1 MEPTEVVTTVE
12 PTIVESTPS
21 EAQIVEQ
28 STPMDSNVTYNNIQE
43 AEYQSNMDLSQN
55 MLNDAVHVAY
65 QNQMNVNTG
74 KAMNNFLTNKYDYN
88 KNEAGTYWVAG
99 AINDNNTQMSFLQT
113 LINEEMYDEMDLH
126 KYYYDT
132 NLATARAYAAQK
144 NKEVAHGFYRAAQE
158 KALTEAE
165 LTGWYMPA
173 EGQYLLN
180 QYNIAQ
186 EVLANED
193 STVEQLAKA
202 NRVSKTAEEWF
213 AANQIT
219 TRGIKCLSMM
229 QYEESYRHM
238 NAMAELK
245 KQANAIAS
253 SQNAASKRIADL
265 QFRDWVF
272 DLEEYELASGHNIT
286 KELGID
292 DKDVLGHARED
303 YKGYDALPEFKKRTV
318 TVPVMDEDGNFLD
331 AEGNIIDQ
339 SQKDWKDKR
348 SFKQVEISALADLLY
363 NSNSYYSSVINTIG
377 SESANKILKANG
389 LDPTE
394 SFRKYTNDQSLANM
408 KTEISASGSITS
420 ENAAF
425 QTTGKKDHDGNE
437 IKYTVVGNK
446 VVVGYW
452 DDGVWVPITDE
463 KAAFSDDKSIKTYI
477 ENKFGKGSMSTKKI
491 TSISID
497 GETYSFGRGSSA
509 SYSHSATT
517 LYDLGYV
524 PVALNN
530 EDRYEVYNLE
540 SATGPAKKVEEVI
553 RKSQSEE
560 GYEGVRNLTYKY
572 GYIDKKNVNEFV
584 ILEGEDGEYY
594 TVIVEGING
603 DAKLKKLDSHNIKKV
618 GKVADHYK
626 VGDTWDVAVD
636 YFSGDSEKEEIAKTS
651 WYMGSKDGLHYM
663 YLPQEDKVVSVKYKY
678 DDSGEWTER
687 FQSGTE
693 FYEVVSLNVSNSE
706 LEKANIKVPVAMRDG
721 ETAEGS
727 YNGNSNVINAEDLL
741 NDATAN
747 AGSSSSSSGASGASA
762 DVDANVKV
770 EEDAKYDTYNPG
782 DSSESEYSG
791 GGRRDTLE
799 GDYSGGGRRDS
810 GADLVNDINDVENKK
825 GGRRG

>member
-43 AEYQSNMDLSQN
+43 SDYNSDLDLSQN
-55 MLNDAVHVAY
+55 MINNAVHVAY

-303 YKGYDALPEFKKRTV
+303 YKGYDALAEFKKRTI
-318 TVPVMDEDGNFLD
+318 TVPVMDDDGNFLD

-339 SQKDWKDKR
+339 SQDNWKDKR
-348 SFKQVEISALADLLY
+348 SFKQVEITALADLLY

-377 SESANKILKANG
+377 TESANKILKANG
-389 LDPTE
+389 LDPTD
-394 SFRKYTNDQSLANM
+394 SYRRYTNDQSLANM

-425 QTTGKKDHDGNE
+425 QSTGKKDHDGNE
-437 IKYTVVGNK
+437 IKFTVVGNK

-452 DDGVWVPITDE
+452 EDGVWVPITNE
-463 KAAFSDDKSIKTYI
+463 NAKFSDDKSIKTYI

-491 TSISID
+491 TSVSID

-509 SYSHSATT
+509 GYSHSATT

-530 EDRYEVYNLE
+530 EDMYKSNE
-540 SATGPAKKVEEVI
+540 KKVEEII

-572 GYIDKKNVNEFV
+572 GYLDKKNVNEFI
-584 ILEGEDGEYY
+584 ILEGEEGEYY
-594 TVIVEGING
+594 TVIIEGINN
-603 DAKLKKLDSHNIKKV
+603 DAKLKKLDSHDIKKV
-618 GKVADHYK
+618 GKVADNFK
-626 VGDTWDVAVD
+626 VGDTWDDAID
-636 YFSGDSEKEEIAKTS
+636 YFSGDSAKEEIAKTS

-663 YLPQEDKVVSVKYKY
+663 YLPQEDKVVSVKYAY
-678 DDSGEWTER
+678 GDDDYYNETFRE
-687 FQSGTE
+687 GTE
-693 FYEVVSLNVSNSE
+693 FYKVVSLNVSNSE

-721 ETAEGS
+721 ETIEGS

-741 NDATAN
+741 KDATEN
-747 AGSSSSSSGASGASA
+747 AGSSSSSGASGESA
-762 DVDANVKV
+762 DVDANVKK
-770 EEDAKYDTYNPG
+770 EDDAIYDEYNTKDDEAPDTTGDLEKDPG
-782 DSSESEYSG
+782 SQ
-791 GGRRDTLE
+791 
-799 GDYSGGGRRDS
+799 
-810 GADLVNDINDVENKK
+810 VINDVNQIYEDGNYVYVNGKKYNKNEV
-825 GGRRG
+825 RRY

>member
-238 NAMAELK
+238 NAMAELQ
-245 KQANAIAS
+245 KQANAIAAG
-253 SQNAASKRIADL
+253 QNAANKRIADL

-303 YKGYDALPEFKKRTV
+303 YKGYDALAEFKKRTI
-318 TVPVMDEDGNFLD
+318 TVPVMDDDGNFLD

-339 SQKDWKDKR
+339 SQDNWKDKR
-348 SFKQVEISALADLLY
+348 SFKQIEISALADLLY

-377 SESANKILKANG
+377 SESDNKILKANG
-389 LDPTE
+389 LDPTA
-394 SFRKYTNDQSLANM
+394 SYKKYTNDQSLANM
-408 KTEISASGSITS
+408 KTEINASGSISS

-425 QTTGKKDHDGNE
+425 QSTGKKDSDGHE
-437 IKYTVVGNK
+437 IKYTVVGNQ

-463 KAAFSDDKSIKTYI
+463 KAIFSDDKSIKSYI
-477 ENKFGKGSMSTKKI
+477 EKKFGKGSMSTKGINSI
-491 TSISID
+491 TID
-497 GETYSFGRGSSA
+497 GETYSFGRGETVGNKNSYTNLSSIGWNKMWVSYWANGDWEEIKKTAKA
-509 SYSHSATT
+509 S
-517 LYDLGYV
+517 
-524 PVALNN
+524 
-530 EDRYEVYNLE
+530 E
-540 SATGPAKKVEEVI
+540 S
-553 RKSQSEE
+553 SE
-560 GYEGVRNLTYKY
+560 GIADKDGDIVRNLKY
-572 GYIDKKNVNEFV
+572 LPDYMDESNFNEYLIFS
-584 ILEGEDGEYY
+584 GEDENGVTKYY
-594 TVIVEGING
+594 SMEPDGTI
-603 DAKLKKLDSHNIKKV
+603 KKLNDQSKVKKV
-618 GKVADHYK
+618 GTVKDTIKA
-626 VGDTWDVAVD
+626 GDKIQINNENLFD
-636 YFSGDSEKEEIAKTS
+636 FGDSEKSRVGKCSWVVGYDRSKDVTYMALPHSDGSVEYYSVEGEVTNNYWKIKTS
-651 WYMGSKDGLHYM
+651 YKVKDNNVSDSTIKSKGW
-663 YLPQEDKVVSVKYKY
+663 SVTTKGNV
-678 DDSGEWTER
+678 SGE
-687 FQSGTE
+687 
-693 FYEVVSLNVSNSE
+693 
-706 LEKANIKVPVAMRDG
+706 
-721 ETAEGS
+721 GS
-727 YNGNSNVINAEDLL
+727 FNGNSNVIPAEDLL
-741 NDATAN
+741 KDATEN
-747 AGSSSSSSGASGASA
+747 TGSAPGGTGGASE
-762 DVDANVKV
+762 DVDANIKK
-770 EEDAKYDTYNPG
+770 EEDATYDVYNTEDGEAPNTTGDLEKDPG
-782 DSSESEYSG
+782 SQ
-791 GGRRDTLE
+791 
-799 GDYSGGGRRDS
+799 
-810 GADLVNDINDVENKK
+810 VINDVNQIYVEGNYVYVNGKRYNKNEM
-825 GGRRG
+825 GRY

>member
-213 AANQIT
+213 GANQIT

-339 SQKDWKDKR
+339 SQDNWKDKR

-425 QTTGKKDHDGNE
+425 QSTGKKDHDGNE

-452 DDGVWVPITDE
+452 DDGVWIPITDE
-463 KAAFSDDKSIKTYI
+463 NAKFSDDKSIKTYI
-477 ENKFGKGSMSTKKI
+477 EKKFGKGSMSTKKI

-509 SYSHSATT
+509 GYSHSATT
-517 LYDLGYV
+517 LYDLGYK
-524 PVALNN
+524 PIALNN
-530 EDRYEVYNLE
+530 EDYYDMNN
-540 SATGPAKKVEEVI
+540 KKVEEVI

-572 GYIDKKNVNEFV
+572 GYLDKKNVNEFI
-584 ILEGEDGEYY
+584 ILEGENGEYY
-594 TVIVEGING
+594 TVVVEGTSDN
-603 DAKLKKLDSHNIKKV
+603 AKLKKLDSHDIKKV
-618 GKVADHYK
+618 GKVADNFK
-626 VGDTWDVAVD
+626 VGDTWDDAID
-636 YFSGDSEKEEIAKTS
+636 YFSGDNAKEEIAKTS

-663 YLPQEDKVVSVKYKY
+663 YLPQEDKVVSVKYAY
-678 DDSGEWTER
+678 GDDDYYNKTFRE
-687 FQSGTE
+687 GTE
-693 FYEVVSLNVSNSE
+693 FYKVVSLNVSNSE

-741 NDATAN
+741 KDATEN
-747 AGSSSSSSGASGASA
+747 AGSAPSGTGGASE
-762 DVDANVKV
+762 DVNANIKK
-770 EEDAKYDTYNPG
+770 EEDATYDIYNTEDSEAPDTTGDLEKDPG
-782 DSSESEYSG
+782 SQ
-791 GGRRDTLE
+791 
-799 GDYSGGGRRDS
+799 
-810 GADLVNDINDVENKK
+810 VINDVNQIYEEGNYVYVNGKRYNKNEM
-825 GGRRG
+825 GRY

>member
-55 MLNDAVHVAY
+55 MINDAVHVAY
-65 QNQMNVNTG
+65 QNQININTG

-303 YKGYDALPEFKKRTV
+303 YKGYDALPEFKKRTI
-318 TVPVMDEDGNFLD
+318 TVPVMDDEGNFLD

-339 SQKDWKDKR
+339 SQDNWKDKR

-408 KTEISASGSITS
+408 KTEINASGSIS
-420 ENAAF
+420 SDNAAF
-425 QTTGKKDHDGNE
+425 QSTGKKDNDGHE
-437 IKYTVVGNK
+437 VKFTVVGNK

-452 DDGVWVPITDE
+452 EDGVWVPITDE

-491 TSISID
+491 DSITID
-497 GETYSFGRGSSA
+497 GETYSFGRGATYNQKTSYTNLLNTGWKKFNTNNINYSDWDKINKTARA
-509 SYSHSATT
+509 SEK
-517 LYDLGYV
+517 
-524 PVALNN
+524 P
-530 EDRYEVYNLE
+530 
-540 SATGPAKKVEEVI
+540 
-553 RKSQSEE
+553 E
-560 GYEGVRNLTYKY
+560 GIKDVDGNPVRNLEYRPDLMDEKNFNEFTIFSAQDGKEEKY
-572 GYIDKKNVNEFV
+572 YRMQNDGTIKELDKKGVVNVGTVKNDLNIGDDVRDWAFTGNNTAERIFNCSWIV
-584 ILEGEDGEYY
+584 GYSEEENATYMALPHSDGSVEYY
-594 TVIVEGING
+594 SVDGKV
-603 DAKLKKLDSHNIKKV
+603 DSEYVPGATKKV
-618 GKVADHYK
+618 LAKNISEETITKKGFKTLK
-626 VGDTWDVAVD
+626 AV
-636 YFSGDSEKEEIAKTS
+636 
-651 WYMGSKDGLHYM
+651 
-663 YLPQEDKVVSVKYKY
+663 
-678 DDSGEWTER
+678 
-687 FQSGTE
+687 
-693 FYEVVSLNVSNSE
+693 NNS
-706 LEKANIKVPVAMRDG
+706 
-721 ETAEGS
+721 TEGS
-727 YNGNSNVINAEDLL
+727 YNGNSNIVSAEDLL
-741 NDATAN
+741 KDATAN
-747 AGSSSSSSGASGASA
+747 AGSSSSSGASGASA

-782 DSSESEYSG
+782 DSSESDYSG

-799 GDYSGGGRRDS
+799 SDYSGGGRRDT
-810 GADLVNDINDVENKK
+810 GADVINDINDVENKK